1 MQTLRHIVL
10 VCVLTMS
17 LLTSLMLSV
26 ILNLSLSVSPIS
38 PHVQL
43 SLYSWISLLF
53 SQGPP
58 AHAASAG
65 LLSNQIL
72 TVKVCSSTGRCS
84 SSFIAITLVIFAF
97 FLALFLKIWLHCFFV
112 FFCSFVILHVN
123 GKLNHR
129 TLAALFCWGL
139 APRLFHAEIFSS
151 KRFTD
156 SLLLF
161 SLTLLL
167 YFLSFSAPLLTDGL
181 STLSSWL
188 PHRSELTTRHSEGR
202 AKTARTFQLL
212 RSNSH
217 CSHHH
222 FSSSLSS
229 PQLPLI
235 LLLTYGMCILGL
247 DPTVSSYRSLDC

>member
-97 FLALFLKIWLHCFFV
+97 FLALFLKIWLHCFF
-112 FFCSFVILHVN
+112 F
-123 GKLNHR
+123 
-129 TLAALFCWGL
+129 A
-139 APRLFHAEIFSS
+139 
-151 KRFTD
+151 
-156 SLLLF
+156 LLLF
-161 SLTLLL
+161 CMWTESWTTELLL
-167 YFLSFSAPLLTDGL
+167 LFFAEVLHLGCFTLRYSSQNCSLILSCSFLSHCCSISCL
-181 STLSSWL
+181 SLHPCWQMVF
-188 PHRSELTTRHSEGR
+188 PH
-202 AKTARTFQLL
+202 
-212 RSNSH
+212 
-217 CSHHH
+217 
-222 FSSSLSS
+222 
-229 PQLPLI
+229 
-235 LLLTYGMCILGL
+235 
-247 DPTVSSYRSLDC
+247 